1 MISPSP
7 TQRPPEQ
14 TTEPEP
20 KKVEYTPRKRAG
32 QSPGALFVKGIFRPI
47 FKGIY
52 YLLRAIRNHKL
63 VTLVMIL
70 LILGSA
76 IAANFAVTGGWPFG
90 IGNDQFNFHI
100 RGTNGGG
107 DQVTGTN
114 SHGIILLMVARS
126 RATSNSSLHVS
137 RRQAAVGGRPV
148 GSRRVVGVVGERPV
162 GARAARA
169 QGAPAVE
176 VELLLGR
183 HQPVAL
189 LDKNMSQPPDPQQL
203 VNQFS
208 QKNAHLTW
216 KTISV
221 LSAFQESD
229 TTIDS
234 FVEVDLSAS
243 GPGGN
248 ASGYMIWH
256 FETVSQQGGIL
267 VNVSNVDFR
276 PSLQ

>member
-14 TTEPEP
+14 TTKPEP

-32 QSPGALFVKGIFRPI
+32 QSPGALFVKAIFRPI

-63 VTLVMIL
+63 VTFVMIV

-76 IAANFAVTGGWPFG
+76 IAANFVVTGGWPFG

-107 DQVTGTN
+107 DQVKNWLYALRDGNVTQL
-114 SHGIILLMVARS
+114 S
-126 RATSNSSLHVS
+126 
-137 RRQAAVGGRPV
+137 
-148 GSRRVVGVVGERPV
+148 
-162 GARAARA
+162 
-169 QGAPAVE
+169 
-176 VELLLGR
+176 
-183 HQPVAL
+183 L

-203 VNQFS
+203 VNQFG

-216 KTISV
+216 KTINV

-248 ASGYMIWH
+248 VTGYMIWH

-267 VNVSNVDFR
+267 VNVNNVDFR

>member
-100 RGTNGGG
+100 HGTSGGG
-107 DQVTGTN
+107 EQVQNWLYALRDGNT
-114 SHGIILLMVARS
+114 
-126 RATSNSSLHVS
+126 
-137 RRQAAVGGRPV
+137 
-148 GSRRVVGVVGERPV
+148 
-162 GARAARA
+162 A
-169 QGAPAVE
+169 QLAF
-176 VELLLGR
+176 
-183 HQPVAL
+183 
-189 LDKNMSQPPDPQQL
+189 LDKSMSTPPDPQQL